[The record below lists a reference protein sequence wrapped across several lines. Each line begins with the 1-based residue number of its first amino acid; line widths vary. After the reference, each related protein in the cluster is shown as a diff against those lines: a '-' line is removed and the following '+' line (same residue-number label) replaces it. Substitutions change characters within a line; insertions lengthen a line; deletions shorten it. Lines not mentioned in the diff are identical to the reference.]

1 MAGPAA
7 RRWWQLGSQFPRL
20 PTVYDAHQRAVP
32 RLPIPTLE
40 ESCAKYLRHLAPLQS
55 AAEHGATRRAVEA
68 TLDSTIARDVQAALV
83 RADAELPSDSS
94 YLESLWYKAAYLGG
108 RDSIA
113 VHSNPGLLFKPTHTD
128 PLWSAATMLAAC
140 ADWECR
146 LRRGSL
152 PPALTPSGQPLCMAL
167 LPQVFGCARMPEA
180 ENRVLEQVKSAHKLS
195 LVHLPNR
202 PDQVL
207 QANPVLD
214 ATEAAPRFT
223 DSWSQMRERLEGF
236 IRARKLPGSQ
246 VVIVGDAP
254 LEADW
259 MAAARA
265 AGYLPA
271 SEYFP
276 HQAG

>member
-1 MAGPAA
+1 MAGIGHNGGPTMERGHAYRTFQW
-7 RRWWQLGSQFPRL
+7 RRAQKQMMPN
-20 PTVYDAHQRAVP
+20 T
-32 RLPIPTLE
+32 IPMMIV
-40 ESCAKYLRHLAPLQS
+40 KMRVRR
-55 AAEHGATRRAVEA
+55 AAELGM
-68 TLDSTIARDVQAALV
+68 D
-83 RADAELPSDSS
+83 
-94 YLESLWYKAAYLGG
+94 YKAYARIRQASGQ
-108 RDSIA
+108 DIM
-113 VHSNPGLLFKPTHTD
+113 GLLF
-128 PLWSAATMLAAC
+128 SSNA
-140 ADWECR
+140 
-146 LRRGSL
+146 LRIIGD
-152 PPALTPSGQPLCMAL
+152 G
-167 LPQVFGCARMPEA
+167 ARMPEA

-259 MAAARA
+259 MAAAKA